1 MLVGLDLG
9 YWWLRQALTEVVAN
23 MGVLPVALL
32 CESGPCPR
40 LQDGS
45 SLLPL
50 LGWYQNTPPLPI
62 LVMGR
67 SKEFLRRITFWRNKD
82 DGLWGEDEVGQLHPR
97 GILALRQKCFCIK
110 WLHYR
115 NSRSYL
121 LFSA

>member
-40 LQDGS
+40 LQDGC

-82 DGLWGEDEVGQLHPR
+82 DGLWGNTRLVNFMHEVDKAQCKLPRSRLSTWHPR
-97 GILALRQKCFCIK
+97 TPPKKF
-110 WLHYR
+110 LH
-115 NSRSYL
+115 
-121 LFSA
+121 

>member
-23 MGVLPVALL
+23 TGVLPVALL

-40 LQDGS
+40 LQDG
-45 SLLPL
+45 LLTPSFIGL
-50 LGWYQNTPPLPI
+50 VSKHPPLPI

-82 DGLWGEDEVGQLHPR
+82 DGLWGE
-97 GILALRQKCFCIK
+97 
-110 WLHYR
+110 
-115 NSRSYL
+115 
-121 LFSA
+121 